1 MVGRMAFRR
10 LYCKYAKRLRKQAL
24 RHSAG
29 QSTVFGLSARRPCQ
43 ILQTASSGFAIRP
56 RVVSLSAGWASPE
69 ENEMRAFL
77 DGFMKGA
84 RETPRGYFAPAVAI
98 WRLLVTTTDSLLA
111 EKQPPR

>member
-1 MVGRMAFRR
+1 
-10 LYCKYAKRLRKQAL
+10 
-24 RHSAG
+24 
-29 QSTVFGLSARRPCQ
+29 
-43 ILQTASSGFAIRP
+43 
-56 RVVSLSAGWASPE
+56 
-69 ENEMRAFL
+69 MRAFL